1 MDTTK
6 QKGRAIGR
14 FAGANRSLK
23 RRLMELL
30 TSADLKPALDELCR
44 LPARQVINPLF
55 SFLSATDPVVRWHA
69 VTAMGVVV
77 ARMAAKDMEGARV
90 IMRRLMWS
98 LNDESG
104 GIGWGAPEAM
114 AEIMARHDGLAG
126 EYAHILVSYVRP
138 DGNFLEHEILQRGA
152 VWALGRLAQ
161 AKPGL
166 IQDCIPHLMP
176 YLESKDD
183 TVRGLAVWTMGLL
196 RAETARPLLEGLLA
210 DNAEIELYLDNELTV
225 RRVSVLAG
233 QALSALGRQ

>member
-1 MDTTK
+1 MLTVGSAVDTTK
-6 QKGRAIGR
+6 QKGRD
-14 FAGANRSLK
+14 LK

-30 TSADLKPALDELCR
+30 ASTDLNPALDELCR

-55 SFLSATDPVVRWHA
+55 SFLSATDPVVRWRA

-77 ARMAAKDMEGARV
+77 ARLAAKDMEGARV

-114 AEIMARHDGLAG
+114 AEIMARHDGLAR
-126 EYAHILVSYVRP
+126 EYAHILVSYVRL
-138 DGNFLEHEILQRGA
+138 DGNFLEHELLQRGA

-161 AKPGL
+161 ARPDL
-166 IQDCIPHLMP
+166 IQNCIPHLLP

-196 RAETARPLLEGLLA
+196 RAETARSLLESLLA
-210 DNAEIELYLDNELTV
+210 DNAEIALYLDNELTV
-225 RRVSVLAG
+225 RRVSDLAG
-233 QALSALGRQ
+233 QALSALGAQC

>member
-1 MDTTK
+1 MLTVGSAVDTTK
-6 QKGRAIGR
+6 PNGRD
-14 FAGANRSLK
+14 LK

-30 TSADLKPALDELCR
+30 TSTDLNPVLDELCR

-55 SFLSATDPVVRWHA
+55 SFLSATDPAVRWRA
-69 VTAMGVVV
+69 ITAMGVVV
-77 ARMAAKDMEGARV
+77 ARLAAKDMEGARV

-114 AEIMARHDGLAG
+114 AEIMARHDGLAR

-138 DGNFLEHEILQRGA
+138 EGNFLEHELLQRGA

-161 AKPGL
+161 MRPDL
-166 IQDCIPHLMP
+166 IQDCIPHLLP
-176 YLESKDD
+176 YLESKDA
-183 TVRGLAVWTMGLL
+183 TVRGLAAWTMGLL

-210 DNAEIELYLDNELTV
+210 DNAEIQLYLDDKLTV
-225 RRVSVLAG
+225 RRVSDLAK
-233 QALSALGRQ
+233 QALSALGRQC